1 MQKRALIGLAAGAI
15 AAFSS
20 CAPATRL
27 TSSWSDPTQAGHT
40 YQTVAVVGVTPR
52 TTIRRQYETMFAADL
67 QKRGIKAV
75 ASFSVL
81 GEGQVQQDEA
91 VEKFKQSGVDGVIVT
106 RLVDQETYNTYYPP
120 TYSTAYVPSAYYGGW
135 YGYYS
140 MGYTYETSPG
150 YTVENK
156 VFRLESNLY
165 NLSSGK
171 LAWSGLTETTL
182 MSGDAPDREI
192 QPVIDEL
199 IAGMEKAKVLTPK
212 KK

>member
-1 MQKRALIGLAAGAI
+1 MRTAFALITVVGIVALA
-15 AAFSS
+15 S

-27 TSSWSDPTQAGHT
+27 TSSWTDPTQTGHT
-40 YQTVAVVGVTPR
+40 YHKVAVVGVTPR
-52 TTIRRQYETMFAADL
+52 TTIRRQYESAFAADL
-67 QKRGIKAV
+67 QKHGIPGV
-75 ASFSVL
+75 TSFSVL
-81 GEGQVQQDEA
+81 GEGQVDSTAAGAFLQN
-91 VEKFKQSGVDGVIVT
+91 GVDGVIVT

-120 TYSTAYVPSAYYGGW
+120 TYSTAYVPSAYNGGW

-165 NLSSGK
+165 NLTSGK

-192 QPVIDEL
+192 QPVVDEL
-199 IAGMEKAKVLTPK
+199 IASMFKSKALTPK
-212 KK
+212 GKH

>member
-1 MQKRALIGLAAGAI
+1 MRTALGLTAAAAI
-15 AAFSS
+15 VALAS
-20 CAPATRL
+20 CAPATKL
-27 TSSWSDPTQAGHT
+27 TSSWTDPTQTGHH
-40 YQTVAVVGVTPR
+40 YQKVAVLGVTPR
-52 TTIRRQYETMFAADL
+52 TTIRRQYESAFANDL
-67 QKRGIKAV
+67 QKHGIEAV
-75 ASFSVL
+75 TAFSVL
-81 GEGQVQQDEA
+81 GEGQIDSTAAGTLLQN
-91 VEKFKQSGVDGVIVT
+91 GVDGVIVT

-192 QPVIDEL
+192 QPVVDEL
-199 IAGMEKAKVLTPK
+199 IANMLKSKVLTPK

>member
-1 MQKRALIGLAAGAI
+1 MKIALALTAAAGI
-15 AAFSS
+15 AALAS
-20 CAPATRL
+20 CAPATKL
-27 TSSWSDPTQAGHT
+27 TSSWTDPTQTGHH
-40 YQTVAVVGVTPR
+40 YHTVAVLGVTPR
-52 TTIRRQYETMFAADL
+52 TTIRRQYETAFAMDL
-67 QKRGIKAV
+67 AKHGVTAV
-75 ASFSVL
+75 TAFSVL
-81 GEGQVQQDEA
+81 GEGQVDSTAAGTLIQN
-91 VEKFKQSGVDGVIVT
+91 GVDGVIVT

-199 IAGMEKAKVLTPK
+199 IANMLKSKVLTPK